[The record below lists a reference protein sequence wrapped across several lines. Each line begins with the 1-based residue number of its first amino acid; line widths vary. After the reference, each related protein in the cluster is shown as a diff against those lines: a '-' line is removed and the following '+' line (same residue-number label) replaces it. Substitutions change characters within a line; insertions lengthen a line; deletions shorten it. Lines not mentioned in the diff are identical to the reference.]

1 MGGCDCLQ
9 HIYGLVWLFRAFL
22 WVCVG
27 GCDWMWL
34 GEGRFD
40 WVWLGVT
47 GYGWVGKMVKPNSG
61 IIMFIAITDDII
73 KLLLSLK

>member
-1 MGGCDCLQ
+1 M
-9 HIYGLVWLFRAFL
+9 
-22 WVCVG
+22 
-27 GCDWMWL
+27 
-34 GEGRFD
+34 GRFD
-40 WVWLGVT
+40 LVWVGVT